1 MKVAIYGRILQE
13 QDVPYVRELIASLSS
28 YEVEI
33 KFHEVFFKFIKQS
46 IELPSKFE
54 LFFNS
59 KDIGEVDFII
69 SVGGDGTL
77 LDVVTIVGGSGI
89 PVIGINTGRL
99 GFLSSINKSQIPEVV
114 KAIVSGK
121 YSIEERSLLSLESN
135 ISLFGSSNYALNE
148 FALHKKDVSSLIV
161 VHTYINGQ
169 FLNSFWADGL
179 IVSTPTGST
188 AYNLSCGGPI
198 VFPNSNNFVINPV
211 APHNLTQRPI
221 VVSDDCIISF
231 EIEGRSN
238 QFLCTLDSRIETVD
252 SNIQMAVK
260 KADFTIKILRI
271 ETDDFMTTLRNKM
284 MWGIDKRN

>member
-1 MKVAIYGRILQE
+1 MKIAIYGRVLHE
-13 QDVPYVRELIASLSS
+13 QDIPYVKELINALVSNDF
-28 YEVEI
+28 EI
-33 KFHEVFFKFIKQS
+33 KFHEVFFNFIKQE
-46 IELPSKFE
+46 IDVPKAYE

-59 KDIGEVDFII
+59 KDLGNVNFVI

-77 LDVVTIVGGSGI
+77 LDVVTIVGDSGI

-99 GFLSSINKSQIPEVV
+99 GFLSTINKSQIPEVV
-114 KAIVSGK
+114 SAIMNGK
-121 YSIEERSLLSLESN
+121 YSIEERSLLRLDSN
-135 ISLFGSSNYALNE
+135 NSLFGSSNYALNE

-161 VHTYINGQ
+161 VHTYINGE

-198 VFPNSNNFVINPV
+198 VFPNSNNFVINPL

-221 VVSDDCIISF
+221 VVSDDCEISF

-252 SNIQMAVK
+252 SSVQMTVR
-260 KADFTIKILRI
+260 KADFTIKILRV

-284 MWGIDKRN
+284 MWGVDKRN

>member
-1 MKVAIYGRILQE
+1 MKIAIYGRVLHE
-13 QDVPYVRELIASLSS
+13 QDIPYVKELINALVSNDF
-28 YEVEI
+28 EI
-33 KFHEVFFKFIKQS
+33 KFHEVFFNFIKHE
-46 IELPSKFE
+46 IDVPKAYE

-59 KDIGEVDFII
+59 KDLGNVNFVI

-77 LDVVTIVGGSGI
+77 LDVVTIVGDSGI

-99 GFLSSINKSQIPEVV
+99 GFLSTINKSQIPEVV
-114 KAIVSGK
+114 SAIMNGK
-121 YSIEERSLLSLESN
+121 YSIEERSLLRLDSN
-135 ISLFGSSNYALNE
+135 NSLFGSSNYALNE

-161 VHTYINGQ
+161 VHTYINGE

-198 VFPNSNNFVINPV
+198 VFPNSNNFVINPL

-221 VVSDDCIISF
+221 VVSDDCEISF

-252 SNIQMAVK
+252 SSVQMTVR
-260 KADFTIKILRI
+260 KADFTIKILRV

-284 MWGIDKRN
+284 MWGVDKRN